1 MLKRFSIK
9 VTNEEGKKM
18 RVAIM
23 QPYFFPY
30 IGYFSLLQAA
40 DMFVILD
47 TVQFQRK
54 SWMTRNKIITLKGDS
69 TYIKLPVKK
78 APLGTL
84 IKQIDINNEI
94 DWKTTLFNQL
104 LVYKKAPFY
113 TETIDIVKKILNADM
128 NKLVDINKN
137 ILLEIINYLK
147 LDCEIV
153 VFSEMGINVEVV
165 NSADEWALNIS
176 KALKAREYINSP
188 GGVSFFNK
196 KKYKDNDIE
205 LKFIN
210 NNLNQYKQYHLDF
223 VPGLSIIDVMMF
235 NSIEAIHQML
245 ADYEEIQ

>member
-1 MLKRFSIK
+1 
-9 VTNEEGKKM
+9 M

-54 SWMTRNKIITLKGDS
+54 SWMTRNKIISLKGDS

-78 APLGTL
+78 APLDTL
-84 IKQIDINNEI
+84 INQIDINNEV

-113 TETIDIVKKILNADM
+113 TETMDIVKNIINADT

-147 LDCEIV
+147 LDCKIV
-153 VFSEMGINVEVV
+153 VFSEMGLKVEEV
-165 NSADEWALNIS
+165 NNADEWALNIT
-176 KALKAREYINSP
+176 KALNAEEYINPP
-188 GGVSFFNK
+188 GGVTFFNK
-196 KKYKDNDIE
+196 QKYKDSDID
-205 LKFIN
+205 LKFIK
-210 NNLNQYKQYHLDF
+210 NNLKQYKQYHLDF

-235 NSIEAIHQML
+235 NSIEEIHKML

>member
-1 MLKRFSIK
+1 
-9 VTNEEGKKM
+9 M

-54 SWMTRNKIITLKGDS
+54 SWMMRNKIITSKGSDS

-78 APLGTL
+78 APLNTL
-84 IKQIDINNEI
+84 INQIVINNEV
-94 DWKTTLFNQL
+94 DWKTALFNQL

-113 TETIDIVKKILNADM
+113 NETINLVNSILYEDTK
-128 NKLVDINKN
+128 KLVDVNKN
-137 ILLEIINYLK
+137 ILLGISNYLG

-153 VFSEMGINVEVV
+153 VFSEMNITVEEI

-176 KALKAREYINSP
+176 KALNATEYINPP

-196 KKYKDNDIE
+196 EKYKDNNIE
-205 LKFIN
+205 LKFIKN
-210 NNLNQYKQYHLDF
+210 KLKQYNQFHF
-223 VPGLSIIDVMMF
+223 NFIPGLSIIDVMMF
-235 NSIEAIHQML
+235 NSIEEIHKML
-245 ADYEEIQ
+245 ADYDVI

>member
-1 MLKRFSIK
+1 
-9 VTNEEGKKM
+9 M

-54 SWMTRNKIITLKGDS
+54 SWMKRNKIITFKGGS

-78 APLGTL
+78 APLNTL
-84 IKQIDINNEI
+84 INQIVINNEE
-94 DWKTTLFNQL
+94 DWKTALFNQL

-113 TETIDIVKKILNADM
+113 NETISLVKSILYEDTK
-128 NKLVDINKN
+128 KLVDVNKN
-137 ILLEIINYLK
+137 ILLEISNYLG
-147 LDCEIV
+147 LNCEIV
-153 VFSEMGINVEVV
+153 VFSEMNIKVEDV

-176 KALKAREYINSP
+176 KALNATEYINPP

-196 KKYKDNDIE
+196 QKYKDSNIE

-210 NNLNQYKQYHLDF
+210 NKLQQYKQFHF
-223 VPGLSIIDVMMF
+223 NFIPGLSIIDVMMF
-235 NSIEAIHQML
+235 NSIEEIHKML
-245 ADYEEIQ
+245 ADYDEI

>member
-1 MLKRFSIK
+1 
-9 VTNEEGKKM
+9 M

-54 SWMTRNKIITLKGDS
+54 SWMKRNKIITFKGGS
-69 TYIKLPVKK
+69 TYIELPVKK
-78 APLGTL
+78 APLDTL
-84 IKQIDINNEI
+84 INQIVINNEI
-94 DWKTTLFNQL
+94 DWKTTLFSQL

-113 TETIDIVKKILNADM
+113 NETINTVNSVLNEDT

-137 ILLEIINYLK
+137 ILLEISNYLR

-153 VFSEMGINVEVV
+153 VFSEMKIKVEDV

-176 KALKAREYINSP
+176 KALNATEYINPP

-196 KKYKDNDIE
+196 QKYKDSNIE
-205 LKFIN
+205 LKFIKN
-210 NNLNQYKQYHLDF
+210 KLRQYKQFHF
-223 VPGLSIIDVMMF
+223 NFIPGLSMIDVMMF
-235 NSIEAIHQML
+235 NSK
-245 ADYEEIQ
+245 EEIRTMLTDYDEI